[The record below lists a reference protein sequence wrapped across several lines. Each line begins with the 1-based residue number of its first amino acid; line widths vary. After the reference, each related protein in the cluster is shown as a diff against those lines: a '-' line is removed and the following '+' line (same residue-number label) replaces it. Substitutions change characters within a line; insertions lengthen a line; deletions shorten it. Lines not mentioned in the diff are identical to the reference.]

1 MAPEPLFNTGG
12 LTVRLPFPSLPQTS
26 TNAMAQNDH
35 LPLVFKFGEVDSEP
49 EEIENKEEWGL
60 MDMAQNELAAAVAA
74 PAPVPAPIPAPAPA
88 TIPVALTGWSPSTIA
103 ELEAAGVS
111 EVSADPRE
119 LVYMPAPAPVPV
131 PVRAPPPTVPP
142 APVRLA
148 ASAAPV
154 RAPPPTAAPVPVRL
168 AAPAAPVPVPVRAPP
183 SAAWDAV
190 VDRYLSAAPVAVL
203 PRPARRSRD
212 DMMFDLQV
220 KNILCCLED
229 FNNGIPEDD
238 NDNDGAARRL
248 RRRRK

>member
-119 LVYMPAPAPVPV
+119 LVYMPAPAPMHV
-131 PVRAPPPTVPP
+131 PVRAPPPTVAP

-148 ASAAPV
+148 APAAPV

-168 AAPAAPVPVPVRAPP
+168 AAPAAPVPMRPPQRHGTLPSTATSQRRQLPSSRAPP
-183 SAAWDAV
+183 
-190 VDRYLSAAPVAVL
+190 VDHET
-203 PRPARRSRD
+203 
-212 DMMFDLQV
+212 
-220 KNILCCLED
+220 K
-229 FNNGIPEDD
+229 
-238 NDNDGAARRL
+238 
-248 RRRRK
+248 